1 MFLSDASVKR
11 PVFATVINVLLIIFG
26 VVAFTSLPLR
36 EYPNIEPPVVSVN
49 TNYPGANAEIIESQ
63 ITQVIEERIS
73 GIDGIKTITSRS
85 REGSSRITIEFEGNR
100 DIDSAANDVRERVQ
114 RVIRSLPEQVLP
126 PEVTKANADED
137 TVVWYNLRSENMTTL
152 ELTDF
157 ANRYLV
163 DRLSV
168 VDGVARV
175 NIGGERRYAMKLWL
189 DRNAMAAR
197 GITVTDIENR
207 LRAENVELPAGN
219 IESRDREFSVRV
231 SRSYLSP
238 ADFANLSIV
247 SGSDGYLVRLGE
259 VARVSLEA
267 EDDRSEFRGNGI
279 NMIGLGIIRQSDAN
293 TLDVVDNVNREVER
307 MRATLPASMILV
319 PSYDSSIFIRDSVKE
334 VYNTLFIAMA
344 MVVIVIY
351 LFLGNLR
358 VTLIP
363 AITVPVALLA
373 SYIVLYAMG
382 FSINLLTLLALV
394 LAIGLVVD
402 DSIVVLEN
410 IYRRVEAGDPPLL
423 AAYRGAREVGFAV
436 VATTL
441 VLISVFVPLVF
452 LEGNIGQL
460 FTEFAIALAA
470 AVAFSSITAL
480 TLSPMLCSKILKKKE
495 KSTGF
500 STFVDRNFKKLEV
513 RYENVVKKTITMPS
527 MAFALVILSAA
538 AAYLLMDRIGQEFVP
553 PEDRGNFFVS
563 VRAAEGASIESNLRN
578 MDKVEQVLLPYLD
591 EGKIDR
597 LIVRTPGWGTS
608 AGIAIVGTI
617 PFSERDWSSFELMAE
632 VREKLAEIPD
642 VVAFA
647 NMRSG
652 IRGGGGS
659 RPIEFVLQGNT
670 YEELARYRDIVIEK
684 ASENSGFLSL
694 DSDYDE
700 TVPQLSVQINQE
712 RAADLGVSIG
722 DIGRTLESMLG
733 QRRVTRYQ
741 DRGEEYN
748 VILEGERDDYRTPQA
763 IDNIYVRS
771 QRTGELVP
779 MSNLVT
785 VTEGATAR
793 QLNRYNRMRAV
804 TITSDLADGYSLGE
818 ALTYL
823 ENIVAEHLPDDVMID
838 YKGQSLLYQEG
849 GSTIIFI
856 FALALAITFLVLAA
870 QFESFVHPFVIIL
883 TVPLA
888 VFGASAGLYLTG
900 QTINIYSQ
908 IGIVM
913 LIGLAAKN
921 GILIVEFANQLRDA
935 GMRFEDALARASRL
949 RLRPI
954 IMTAFTTLMSALP
967 LVLASGPG
975 AENRFVIGIVIF
987 SGVAFSAF
995 MTIFLVP
1002 ALYMG
1007 LAKNTGSP
1015 KQLARELEKLEEEY
1029 PDRRGEADEIAEA
1042 IQETQAPEP
1051 KGA

>member
-1 MFLSDASVKR
+1 MILSDMSVKR
-11 PVFATVINVLLIIFG
+11 PVFATVINIILIIFG
-26 VVAFTSLPLR
+26 VVAFSSLPLR
-36 EYPNIEPPVVSVN
+36 EYPNIDPPVVSI
-49 TNYPGANAEIIESQ
+49 TTSYPGANAEIIETQ

-73 GIDGIKTITSRS
+73 GIQGIKTISSNSRDGRS
-85 REGSSRITIEFEGNR
+85 QITIEFEENR
-100 DIDSAANDVRERVQ
+100 DIDAAANDVRERVQ
-114 RVIRSLPEQVLP
+114 RVLRSLPEQVMP
-126 PEVTKANADED
+126 PEVTKANSDED
-137 TVVWYNLRSENMTTL
+137 TIVWYNLRSENMTTL

-157 ANRYLV
+157 ANRYIV

-197 GITVTDIENR
+197 GITVSDIESR
-207 LRAENVELPAGN
+207 LRAENVELPAGS
-219 IESRDREFSVRV
+219 IESRDREFTVRV
-231 SRSYLSP
+231 ARSYLS
-238 ADFANLSIV
+238 ATDFANMSIAT
-247 SGSDGYLVRLGE
+247 GSDGYLVRLGE

-279 NMIGLGIIRQSDAN
+279 NMVGLGIIRQSDAN
-293 TLDVVDNVNREVER
+293 TLEVVENVKREVER
-307 MRATLPASMILV
+307 LSATLPASMFLV
-319 PSYDSSIFIRDSVKE
+319 PSYDSSVFIADSIQE

-363 AITVPVALLA
+363 AITVPVALMS

-394 LAIGLVVD
+394 LSIGLVVD

-441 VLISVFVPLVF
+441 VLIAVFVPLVF
-452 LEGNIGQL
+452 LEGNIGML

-480 TLSPMLCSKILKKKE
+480 TLSPMLCSKLLKKKE
-495 KSTGF
+495 RSKGF
-500 STFVDRNFKKLEV
+500 GAFLDRGFARIEASYERTV
-513 RYENVVKKTITMPS
+513 RKTISFPL
-527 MAFALVILSAA
+527 MAFVLVGLSGA
-538 AAYLLMDRIGQEFVP
+538 AAYLLLDNIGQEFVP
-553 PEDRGNFFVS
+553 PEDRGNFFVM
-563 VRAAEGASIESNLRN
+563 VRSAEGASYESNARN
-578 MDKVEQVLLPYLD
+578 MAKVEEILLPYID
-591 EGKIDR
+591 EGKVDR
-597 LIVRTPGWGTS
+597 LIIRTPGWGNS
-608 AGIAIVGTI
+608 AGIAIVGTV
-617 PFSERDWSSFELMAE
+617 PFSERDWSSFELLNE
-632 VREKLAEIPD
+632 VRTKLETIPD

-652 IRGGGGS
+652 IRGGGSS
-659 RPIEFVLQGNT
+659 RPVEFVLQGNT
-670 YEELARYRDIVIEK
+670 FEDLARYRDIIFEEAANNPGLVQ
-684 ASENSGFLSL
+684 L

-700 TVPQLSVQINQE
+700 TVPQLLIQINQE
-712 RAADLGVSIG
+712 RAADLGVSVG

-733 QRRVTRYQ
+733 TRRVTTYQ

-748 VILEGERDDYRTPQA
+748 VILEGEREDYRTPQS

-771 QRTGELVP
+771 QRTGQLVP
-779 MSNLVT
+779 MSNLVS

-793 QLNRYNRMRAV
+793 QLNRYNRMRAI
-804 TITSDLADGYSLGE
+804 TITANLADGYSLGE
-818 ALTYL
+818 ALGYL
-823 ENIVAEHLPDDVMID
+823 EGLVSEHLPDDVMID
-838 YKGQSLLYQEG
+838 YKGQSMLYQEG

-888 VFGASAGLYLTG
+888 VFGAVFGLWATG
-900 QTINIYSQ
+900 MTINIYSQ
-908 IGIVM
+908 IGIIM

-935 GMRFEDALARASRL
+935 GMRFEDALARASRM

-954 IMTAFTTLMSALP
+954 VMTAFTTLMSALP

-975 AENRFVIGIVIF
+975 AESRAVIGVVIF
-987 SGVAFSAF
+987 CGVAFSAF

-1015 KQLARELEKLEEEY
+1015 KQLAKKLEALEAEY
-1029 PDRRGEADEIAEA
+1029 PDRRGEDIAAEEAMEESLAEA
-1042 IQETQAPEP
+1042 NKA
-1051 KGA
+1051 